1 MVAIVASSGEEN
13 IKEKQEAATTAA
25 FAFESRASFP
35 ILLPIPLFYKFKL
48 KTRKNIDFSKS
59 DHFEAYRT

>member
-13 IKEKQEAATTAA
+13 IKEKQEAATA

-35 ILLPIPLFYKFKL
+35 ILLPTPLFLQVQVENQKKYWLFE
-48 KTRKNIDFSKS
+48 IDPF
-59 DHFEAYRT
+59 

>member
-13 IKEKQEAATTAA
+13 IKEKQEAATA

-35 ILLPIPLFYKFKL
+35 ILLPIPLFCKFKF
-48 KTRKNIDFSKS
+48 KTRKKIDFSKS
-59 DHFEAYRT
+59 THFEAYGT